1 MRSILSKT
9 EAVLL
14 LAFTALLGVAL
25 FAPAMAQSAHQHA
38 FADTRTLGGVLYAM
52 DVLSNLPFALMA
64 LAGFWLLWRLPAR
77 SVSNMQRAMA
87 LLFFGSLLLVAVGSG
102 AYHLDPHDATLALD
116 RYCMALAFAGL
127 LGLATAGQVSERAG
141 ATLGLGLLA
150 LAPLA
155 VYSWSIT
162 GNVMPWAVLQ
172 FGGMALLWWL
182 AMLRRR
188 EGALRIDWALVL
200 LAYGAAKLLE
210 VNDHAIYHLSGEMI
224 SGHSLKHVVAALAAW
239 PVLVGLARHAAPR
252 QNATPLIIADEVA
265 IRWWR
270 NA

>member
-1 MRSILSKT
+1 MQSILTKT

-25 FAPAMAQSAHQHA
+25 LAPAMAQSVHQHA
-38 FADTRTLGGVLYAM
+38 FADTRALWGVLYAM

-64 LAGFWLLWRLPAR
+64 LAGIWLLWRLPTR
-77 SVSNMQRAMA
+77 SISNMQRAMA
-87 LLFFGSLLLVAVGSG
+87 LLFFGSLVLVAVGSS
-102 AYHLDPHDATLALD
+102 AYHLEPNDATLALD

-127 LGLATAGQVSERAG
+127 LGMAAAGHVSERAG
-141 ATLGLGLLA
+141 ATLGLALLA
-150 LAPLA
+150 LGPLA
-155 VYSWSIT
+155 VHAWSIS

-188 EGALRIDWALVL
+188 DGALRVDWALVL

-210 VNDHAIYHLSGEMI
+210 LNDHAIYHLSGELV

-239 PVLVGLARHAAPR
+239 PVLAGLAHQGWPR
-252 QNATPLIIADEVA
+252 QNASPVIIADEVA

>member
-14 LAFTALLGVAL
+14 LACTALLGVAL
-25 FAPAMAQSAHQHA
+25 FAPAMSQSIHQHA
-38 FADTRTLGGVLYAM
+38 FADTRTLWGVLYAM
-52 DVLSNLPFALMA
+52 DVLSNLPFALVA

-77 SVSNMQRAMA
+77 SISNMQRAMA
-87 LLFFGSLLLVAVGSG
+87 LLFLGSLVLVAVGSST
-102 AYHLDPHDATLALD
+102 YHLDPQDATLALD

-127 LGLATAGQVSERAG
+127 LGMAAAGHVSERAG
-141 ATLGLGLLA
+141 AALGLALLA
-150 LAPLA
+150 LGPLA
-155 VYSWSIT
+155 VYAWSVS

-172 FGGMALLWWL
+172 FGGMALMWWL

-210 VNDHAIYHLSGEMI
+210 LNDHALYHLSGELV

-239 PVLVGLARHAAPR
+239 PVLVGLARHGRPR
-252 QNATPLIIADEVA
+252 QNASPVIIADEVA